1 MLNLFPEYF
10 VHFFGMSKNYYTFMS
25 DYQQKQ
31 MKPTFI
37 ITLLLAG
44 MWLSAGAGYG
54 CTSAIFTGKVTADG
68 RPLLWKHRDTDDMN
82 NRMAFFHT
90 GKYAFLALLN
100 SSDTGRTAWTGSN
113 SAGFS
118 IMNTASYNLKDDDIE
133 EMDREGEL
141 MYKALS
147 ECSNLADFEVFLDRY
162 PRPMRVEAN
171 FGVIDAQGGAAYY
184 EVNNTHWVKVDVN
197 DPKIAPNGFL
207 VYTNFSYTGRFGEG
221 MGYIRY
227 HTAMEIIMPQA
238 PLRNITPQWI
248 FHHLSRSFRHSLM
261 GIDLMDDR
269 YAPSNA
275 SGWVADQDF
284 IPRKSSSASL
294 VVQGVKTGEHPEM
307 TTVWTI
313 LGYPPVGVAVPMWV
327 KAGDDQ
333 LPLLC
338 QSDLPNHARLCD
350 HALALKSKIFPL
362 TRANEKKYIH
372 FNILYNKAGTGIM
385 QQVEQVE
392 AAVFDAYYKPMEKW
406 REHGIDLKE
415 LKKINAA
422 TAELLQSEYLS
433 IMN

>member
-1 MLNLFPEYF
+1 
-10 VHFFGMSKNYYTFMS
+10 
-25 DYQQKQ
+25 

-37 ITLLLAG
+37 IPLLLAG
-44 MWLSAGAGYG
+44 LWLPASTGFG
-54 CTSAIFTGKVTADG
+54 CTSAIFTGKVTDDG
-68 RPLLWKHRDTDDMN
+68 RPILWKHRDTDDMN

-100 SSDTGRTAWTGSN
+100 SSDTGHTAWTGSN
-113 SAGFS
+113 STGFS
-118 IMNTASYNLKDDDIE
+118 IMNTASYNLKDDDIK
-133 EMDREGEL
+133 EMDKEGEL

-147 ECSNLADFEVFLDRY
+147 ECSNLAEFEAFLDRY

-184 EVNNTHWVKVDVN
+184 EVNNTHWVKIDVN

-238 PLRNITPQWI
+238 PLRNITPRWI

-269 YAPSNA
+269 YAPANA
-275 SGWVADQDF
+275 SGWVVDHDF
-284 IPRKSSSASL
+284 IPRKASTASL
-294 VVQGVKTGEHPEM
+294 VIQGIKPGERPEM
-307 TTVWTI
+307 TTVWTV

-327 KAGDDQ
+327 KAGDRQ
-333 LPLLC
+333 LEMLC
-338 QSDLPNHARLCD
+338 TSDTPNHARLCD
-350 HALALKSKIFPL
+350 HALVLKSKVFPL
-362 TRANEKKYIH
+362 TRANEKKYFH
-372 FNILYNKAGTGIM
+372 FDTLYNKAGTGFM
-385 QQVEQVE
+385 QQVERVE
-392 AAVFDAYYKPMEKW
+392 AAVFDGYYKYMEKW

-422 TAELLQSEYLS
+422 TAELLQSDYLS
-433 IMN
+433 IQ